1 MLQAITNLD
10 LSILLEIQEHLRC
23 GFSDVIFP
31 VLSKLN
37 NAGFIWIVITLVL
50 LYRKKTRTAGL
61 CMAVCLL
68 VNLALGE
75 GILKHLL
82 NRAPP
87 VCRTSHFTNADCAAN
102 DIFLSIRTY
111 VLFVCCG
118 NRSAAQSQTCGHGS
132 ICSRRSHFVFPPISV
147 SALSDRCARGHPSGK
162 LRRLVC
168 HAMGM
173 EKAEK
178 TEKTFYQTIPH
189 IITCTVDFRQC
200 MFAFLDF
207 YPCIW
212 YTNTP

>member
-82 NRAPP
+82 NRARPFVVHP
-87 VCRTSHFTNADCAAN
+87 ISQMLIALPTTSSFPSGHTSSSFAAATALLRN
-102 DIFLSIRTY
+102 HKRAGMAAY
-111 VLFVCCG
+111 VLFPAYICICTIRQMCSG
-118 NRSAAQSQTCGHGS
+118 AFFWEAASAGLSRHGY
-132 ICSRRSHFVFPPISV
+132 
-147 SALSDRCARGHPSGK
+147 GK
-162 LRRLVC
+162 S
-168 HAMGM
+168 
-173 EKAEK
+173 
-178 TEKTFYQTIPH
+178 
-189 IITCTVDFRQC
+189 
-200 MFAFLDF
+200 
-207 YPCIW
+207 
-212 YTNTP
+212 

>member
-1 MLQAITNLD
+1 MSLHGCL
-10 LSILLEIQEHLRC
+10 
-23 GFSDVIFP
+23 P
-31 VLSKLN
+31 
-37 NAGFIWIVITLVL
+37 AGQSG
-50 LYRKKTRTAGL
+50 TRRGNSQTSAQS
-61 CMAVCLL
+61 
-68 VNLALGE
+68 
-75 GILKHLL
+75 
-82 NRAPP
+82 RPP

-102 DIFLSIRTY
+102 DIFLSIRTC

-118 NRSAAQSQTCGHGS
+118 NRSAAQSQTCGHGGV
-132 ICSRRSHFVFPPISV
+132 CSRRSHFVFPPISV
-147 SALSDRCARGHPSGK
+147 STLSDRCARGHPSGK

>member
-50 LYRKKTRTAGL
+50 LYIKKTRTAGL

-82 NRAPP
+82 NRARPFVVHP
-87 VCRTSHFTNADCAAN
+87 ISQMLIALPTTSSFPSGHTSSSFAAATALLRN
-102 DIFLSIRTY
+102 HKRAGMAAY
-111 VLFVCCG
+111 VLAGLISFSRLYLYLHYPTDVLGGILLGSCVGWFV
-118 NRSAAQSQTCGHGS
+118 TPW
-132 ICSRRSHFVFPPISV
+132 VWKKLKKLKKLPIK
-147 SALSDRCARGHPSGK
+147 R
-162 LRRLVC
+162 
-168 HAMGM
+168 
-173 EKAEK
+173 
-178 TEKTFYQTIPH
+178 
-189 IITCTVDFRQC
+189 FR
-200 MFAFLDF
+200 
-207 YPCIW
+207 I
-212 YTNTP
+212 

>member
-1 MLQAITNLD
+1 MRIFRCYFPAAVQAEQRRFYLD
-10 LSILLEIQEHLRC
+10 CDYPFPAVQKKDTHGRSLHGSLSAGQSGTRRRDSQA
-23 GFSDVIFP
+23 SDQ
-31 VLSKLN
+31 S
-37 NAGFIWIVITLVL
+37 
-50 LYRKKTRTAGL
+50 R
-61 CMAVCLL
+61 
-68 VNLALGE
+68 
-75 GILKHLL
+75 
-82 NRAPP
+82 PP

-102 DIFLSIRTY
+102 DLFLSIRTY

-118 NRSAAQSQTCGHGS
+118 NRSAAQPQTCRRGC

-147 SALSDRCARGHPSGK
+147 SALSDRCARRHPSGK

-173 EKAEK
+173 EKAEEA
-178 TEKTFYQTIPH
+178 EKVSCQTIPH

-207 YPCIW
+207 YSCIW

>member
-82 NRAPP
+82 NRARPFVVHP
-87 VCRTSHFTNADCAAN
+87 ISQMLIALPTTSSFPSGHASSSFAAATALLRN
-102 DIFLSIRTY
+102 H
-111 VLFVCCG
+111 
-118 NRSAAQSQTCGHGS
+118 QTCGHGGV
-132 ICSRRSHFVFPPISV
+132 CSRRSHFVFPPISV
-147 SALSDRCARGHPSGK
+147 SALSDRCARWHPSGK

-178 TEKTFYQTIPH
+178 TFCQTIPH